1 MMAPNRIILAR
12 HGRSAVNDDPT
23 VYSRVPY
30 YKIESV
36 DEGREQS
43 GDLA

>member
-1 MMAPNRIILAR
+1 MTPKRIILVR
-12 HGRSAVNDDPT
+12 HVRSAANDDPT
-23 VYSRVPY
+23 LYSRVPDY
-30 YKIESV
+30 EIEPV

>member
-1 MMAPNRIILAR
+1 MTSNRIIFVR
-12 HGRSAVNDDPT
+12 HVRSAANDDPT
-23 VYSRVPY
+23 VYSRVPD